1 MERPSCK
8 RFRLAIGISLIYTAA
23 IPLIADES
31 TTSSGASIAEQ
42 LQQLRQQ
49 NSALQEQLQRQQRV
63 IEDLGK
69 RVEQLQATAATDH
82 TQTAKRDPADAESS
96 AAALTQATVGRIH
109 LSGAGSVAFFSSQS
123 HGPYAASDFRVDE
136 ARLLLEA
143 PVWNDLY
150 LFSELLLYQR
160 EEADLSLRAGEFYL
174 DAENLSRFWGQDRQ
188 LNLRAGRVNIP
199 FGEEYQH
206 RHALDNPLISH
217 SLIDLWGVNE
227 GIEAYGSQG
236 KFSYV
241 LAVQNGPDDLANDF
255 TGDKMVTGR
264 LSYDPATW
272 LHLSGSASRTGAIDF
287 KREKFSAYWIGPGF
301 IRSIGSPAT
310 TRFQAELLQGDVQI
324 RLPGT
329 TLTTAGGVLAY
340 SDNDPAANNDRQI
353 AYYSVELVQSLYE
366 GFHAAARWS
375 QMFSPKGY
383 AVAGIG
389 NPGEFAFGPKL
400 TSELHLLS
408 LGVGYRWSPQLVF
421 KVEYSLESGTTVDH
435 RKRDHEN
442 LFSATAAFGF

>member
-1 MERPSCK
+1 MERLPRK
-8 RFRLAIGISLIYTAA
+8 QLRLAIGVLLISTAA
-23 IPLIADES
+23 IPLFADEALS
-31 TTSSGASIAEQ
+31 GSGASIAEQ

-49 NSALQEQLQRQQRV
+49 NAALQEQLQRQQRV

-69 RVEQLQATAATDH
+69 RVEQLQTTAVTD
-82 TQTAKRDPADAESS
+82 RPESPRREPADAESS
-96 AAALTQATVGRIH
+96 AASLTKATLGRIH
-109 LSGAGSVAFFSSQS
+109 LSGEGAVAFFSSQS

-143 PVWNDLY
+143 PVWSDVY

-160 EEADLSLRAGEFYL
+160 EEPDLSLRAGEFYL

-217 SLIDLWGVNE
+217 SVIDLWGVNE
-227 GIEAYGSQG
+227 GLEAYGALG

-241 LAVQNGPDDLANDF
+241 LAVQNGPVDLANDF

-264 LSYDPATW
+264 LSYDPTPW

-287 KREKFSAYWIGPGF
+287 KREKYSAYWIGSGF

-310 TRFQAELLQGDVQI
+310 TRFQAELLQGDVQV

-329 TLTTAGGVLAY
+329 TLTSAGGVLAY

-353 AYYSVELVQSLYE
+353 AYYSVEVVQSLYE

-375 QMFSPKGY
+375 QIFSPQGY

-435 RKRDHEN
+435 RNRDHEN